1 MNAAKKRSKAK
12 TKGGANMSPPFQC
25 SIRGYKFN
33 GKGLFYNVLCSF
45 KGDFGKIQT

>member
-12 TKGGANMSPPFQC
+12 KKGGANMSPPFQC
-25 SIRGYKFN
+25 PISGHKFN
-33 GKGLFYNVLCSF
+33 EKGLFYNV